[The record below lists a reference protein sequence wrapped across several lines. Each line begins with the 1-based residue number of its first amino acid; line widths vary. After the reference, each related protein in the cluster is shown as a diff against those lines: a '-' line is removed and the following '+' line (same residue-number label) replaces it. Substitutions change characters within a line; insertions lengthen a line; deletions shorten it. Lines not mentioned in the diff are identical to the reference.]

1 MKKNILEKMQG
12 FLKKNKSKMKLHFG
26 HGIILVMA
34 LFMAG
39 ILLLVYKTGQQRVD
53 LVSKN
58 YYDQEL
64 KYEGQIEKER
74 KSLQLSD
81 DVKIN
86 YDAVNGLINVRY
98 PIMKDN
104 SLLSGTVTLYKPD
117 NASLDYS
124 LAVKPGNENI
134 QSIKTTEMANGLWKV
149 KVNWDSDSVSYYK
162 EEKILVSN
170 Q

>member
-1 MKKNILEKMQG
+1 
-12 FLKKNKSKMKLHFG
+12 MKLHFG
-26 HGIILVMA
+26 HGIVLVMA
-34 LFMAG
+34 LFMGG

-74 KSLQLSD
+74 KSLQLRD

-86 YDAVNGLINVRY
+86 YDEVNGLINVKY
-98 PIMKDN
+98 PVLKDN
-104 SLLSGTVTLYKPD
+104 SPLSGTVTFYKPD

-134 QSIKTTEMANGLWKV
+134 QSIKTTDMANGLWKI

-162 EEKILVSN
+162 EEKISISN